1 MTDLVER
8 FRSES
13 LLLPDSGARVMRPR
27 LNTVDVH
34 WHDYYELCLVV
45 SGAAEHVVNGVPRP
59 IGRGS
64 AFLLSP
70 ADFHAIRAVGQEP
83 LACYNT
89 VIDPGLMERQ
99 FGGLGPPSVG
109 DLPWQT
115 DDFLDAEVDLRR
127 LQAEFEKPRLGSAR
141 LVEALV
147 GCLVVELARRQ
158 PVEAA
163 VAHHRLGVSD
173 ELRAA
178 VRFIDRHFR
187 EPISLADAARRAHL
201 SSNYFSERFRAYT
214 GSSFQL
220 YLQER
225 RLRFAR
231 SLLAS
236 TPLSV
241 TEVCHAAGF
250 NSLSHFGR
258 AYRRRYGTAPSDRS
272 AGHAPARGVS
282 GPSQCDGGHP
292 NPLTNARSL
301 GDTARHV
308 ANRFASVQGSATSTE
323 RVVGSRRREVP

>member
-8 FRSES
+8 FSSES

-27 LNTVDVH
+27 LRTVDVH

-45 SGAAEHVVNGVPRP
+45 SGVAEHVVNGAPRR

-70 ADFHAIRAVGQEP
+70 ADFHAIRPLGHEP
-83 LACYNT
+83 LDCYNT

-99 FGGLGPPSVG
+99 LAGLGPPSVG

-127 LQAEFEKPRLGSAR
+127 LQAEFEEPRLGSAR

-158 PVEAA
+158 LVEAA
-163 VAHHRLGVSD
+163 VADHRLGVSD

-178 VRFIDRHFR
+178 VRFVDRHFR

-201 SSNYFSERFRAYT
+201 SSNYFSERFREYT

-236 TPLSV
+236 TSLSV

-272 AGHAPARGVS
+272 GGQAAALPGIS
-282 GPSQCDGGHP
+282 GPSQCDRAHP
-292 NPLTNARSL
+292 DPLTNAPSL
-301 GDTARHV
+301 ARLP
-308 ANRFASVQGSATSTE
+308 AN
-323 RVVGSRRREVP
+323 

>member
-8 FRSES
+8 FSTES
-13 LLLPDSGARVMRPR
+13 LLPPDGGARVMRPR
-27 LNTVDVH
+27 LRTVDVH
-34 WHDYYELCLVV
+34 WHDYYELCLVA
-45 SGAAEHVVNGVPRP
+45 SGEAEHVVNGAARP

-70 ADFHAIRAVGQEP
+70 ADFHAIRSIGHEP
-83 LACYNT
+83 LGCYNT

-99 FGGLGPPSVG
+99 LAGMEPPSVG
-109 DLPWQT
+109 DFPWQT
-115 DDFLDAEVDLRR
+115 DDFLHGEGDLRR
-127 LQAEFEKPRLGSAR
+127 LQAELEEPRLGSAR

-147 GCLVVELARRQ
+147 GCLVVELARHQ
-158 PVEAA
+158 LVEAA
-163 VAHHRLGVSD
+163 VADHRTGVAD

-178 VRFIDRHFR
+178 VRYVDRHFR

-201 SSNYFSERFRAYT
+201 SPNYFSERFREYT
-214 GSSFQL
+214 GSSFQH

-236 TPLSV
+236 TSLSV

-258 AYRRRYGTAPSDRS
+258 AYRRRYGTAPSDPLGRTRS
-272 AGHAPARGVS
+272 RAPG
-282 GPSQCDGGHP
+282 D
-292 NPLTNARSL
+292 L
-301 GDTARHV
+301 GAVTM
-308 ANRFASVQGSATSTE
+308 
-323 RVVGSRRREVP
+323 

>member
-1 MTDLVER
+1 MTDLVKR
-8 FRSES
+8 FSTES

-27 LNTVDVH
+27 LRTVDVH

-45 SGAAEHVVNGVPRP
+45 SGEAEHVVNGVARP

-70 ADFHAIRAVGQEP
+70 ADFHAIRSTGHEP

-89 VIDPGLMERQ
+89 VIDPELMERQ
-99 FGGLGPPSVG
+99 LAGLGPPSVG
-109 DLPWQT
+109 DLPWRT
-115 DDFLDAEVDLRR
+115 GDFLDAEADLRR
-127 LQAEFEKPRLGSAR
+127 LHAELEEPRLGGAR

-147 GCLVVELARRQ
+147 GCLVVELARHQR
-158 PVEAA
+158 VEVPAA
-163 VAHHRLGVSD
+163 DHRTGVAD
-173 ELRAA
+173 EVRAA
-178 VRFIDRHFR
+178 VRYVDRHFR

-201 SSNYFSERFRAYT
+201 SPNYFSSRFREYT

-225 RLRFAR
+225 RLRFAS
-231 SLLAS
+231 SLLTS
-236 TPLSV
+236 TSLSV

-272 AGHAPARGVS
+272 GGPAAAVPGVS
-282 GPSQCDGGHP
+282 GPSQM
-292 NPLTNARSL
+292 
-301 GDTARHV
+301 
-308 ANRFASVQGSATSTE
+308 
-323 RVVGSRRREVP
+323 